1 MIFIISYTT
10 RPEPTSELKDTV
22 CSFPKYRWRH
32 MLRLTLLSQS
42 VNATCI
48 YWVRGW
54 REKRLI
60 ERVLCCVISYGSDE
74 STHLGTTYSSLPIQ
88 QTPKQPNSLH
98 NLMDFYSISLVLPFL
113 FSSLLCLKSQMVGRH
128 FYSYSNYVISAQL
141 HCFKKHNNSCEICF
155 SPQNLINNSFNF
167 TI

>member
-1 MIFIISYTT
+1 MASHAEVNVT
-10 RPEPTSELKDTV
+10 ESVSQCDM
-22 CSFPKYRWRH
+22 H
-32 MLRLTLLSQS
+32 LLSQWMEGKE
-42 VNATCI
+42 T
-48 YWVRGW
+48 YR
-54 REKRLI
+54 

-74 STHLGTTYSSLPIQ
+74 STHLGKDIGTTYSSLPIQ

-141 HCFKKHNNSCEICF
+141 HCFKKQQQF
-155 SPQNLINNSFNF
+155 L
-167 TI
+167 